1 MMSLSTWVLAY
12 TRGRQPT
19 ARGPDAASQS
29 ILLGPRPFIVL
40 RQTTFFL
47 FSMIDMQQ

>member
-1 MMSLSTWVLAY
+1 MY

-19 ARGPDAASQS
+19 ARWPDAAHQG
-29 ILLGPRPFIVL
+29 ILPGPRPFIVTWP
-40 RQTTFFL
+40 TTFFL